1 MFGVVVT
8 VDVFAVMVLGLV
20 ETLFS
25 TPVQRFETVVV
36 VVVVVVDVEVVD
48 VVVVDVVVV
57 VVIVVTTMHSELRWA
72 ANGW

>member
-48 VVVVDVVVV
+48 VVVV